1 MQYFVGVVLAS
12 DAITVTVRLPRRV
25 AERIE
30 REARNAGLSLEE
42 YLLDLALQVIDPKDK
57 AHAYIEAAQA
67 LIEQAREEI
76 RIGNARQAAEKA
88 WGAAALAVKA
98 YAAWRDGRRL
108 TSHGELWEYKRV
120 MERELGEWVYDSWN
134 AGQSMHVCFYEGW
147 CDEKDVENALERI
160 QRLVREVKVRI
171 ERRTPQ

>member
-1 MQYFVGVVLAS
+1 MSS
-12 DAITVTVRLPRRV
+12 DVIIVRVRVPRRV

-42 YLLDLALQVIDPKDK
+42 YLLELALQIVDPKDK

-67 LIEQAREEI
+67 LIDQAREEL
-76 RIGNARQAAEKA
+76 RKGNVRQAAEKA

-98 YAAWRDGRRL
+98 YASWRDGKRL
-108 TSHGELWEYKRV
+108 ASHGELWEYKRII
-120 MERELGEWVYDSWN
+120 EKELGGWVHDSWN

-147 CDEKDVENALERI
+147 CSGEDVESSLERI
-160 QRLVREVKVRI
+160 QRLVRQVKARI
-171 ERRTPQ
+171 EGKTSQ